1 MSKSYTVDDD
11 FNGSRLDKWFKNKI
25 INLPH
30 SLFEKILRQNKVK
43 VNKII
48 NNSIVLIVLKDK
60 NPIYKFTSATSCEQV
75 LNYNMKMLKIEMRY
89 LIGGDMNNFN
99 SVHSSYNVEESLLV
113 LNPLNLSNLIPEQ
126 KFDNFKQLF
135 DLLNNDEYLKYVILF
150 DYNMINNNNDNI
162 KILVND
168 YYYFKSITGA
178 RSTDKINMREN
189 DNGFNVNNNIIV
201 NNKLIN
207 INVRFIG
214 DNYFDSTWQKN
225 ILSSFL
231 KINLDNYQIKV
242 TSEFNQYYTILY
254 HIMIHKNFN
263 YDKDLDYI
271 KYLKIDKPY
280 NKNLLTIQLK
290 NFIKMK
296 KYSIPEPI
304 DKYVKFYNNF
314 F

>member
-1 MSKSYTVDDD
+1 
-11 FNGSRLDKWFKNKI
+11 
-25 INLPH
+25 
-30 SLFEKILRQNKVK
+30 
-43 VNKII
+43 
-48 NNSIVLIVLKDK
+48 
-60 NPIYKFTSATSCEQV
+60 
-75 LNYNMKMLKIEMRY
+75 MRY

-113 LNPLNLSNLIPEQ
+113 LNPLNLSNLVPEQ
-126 KFDNFKQLF
+126 KFENFKQLF

>member
-1 MSKSYTVDDD
+1 
-11 FNGSRLDKWFKNKI
+11 
-25 INLPH
+25 
-30 SLFEKILRQNKVK
+30 
-43 VNKII
+43 
-48 NNSIVLIVLKDK
+48 
-60 NPIYKFTSATSCEQV
+60 
-75 LNYNMKMLKIEMRY
+75 MRY